1 MQVMYNTMSTL
12 LNHLTKN
19 IMSPDE
25 LIIDNGEF
33 AGNILVHTLF
43 KIGKTNTLFNLP
55 QAGGD
60 SSSDSSYNSSHS
72 QLHDTFKGLSV
83 PIGILHFNPPDAFM
97 EAYNVEPFERTRRDS
112 SSSSSS
118 DSGDSSSSDSS
129 SDEEEMSG
137 HVQCISA
144 LRPKKSKG
152 LVNDELFDRFI
163 MLAQELNNHKQ
174 QRKSRK
180 MRASRP
186 DKSARKSKKRM

>member
-60 SSSDSSYNSSHS
+60 SSSDSSHS

-118 DSGDSSSSDSS
+118 DSGDSSDSS

-152 LVNDELFDRFI
+152 VVNDELFDRFI

-186 DKSARKSKKRM
+186 DKSVRKSKKRM

>member
-1 MQVMYNTMSTL
+1 MSTL

-60 SSSDSSYNSSHS
+60 SSSDS
-72 QLHDTFKGLSV
+72 
-83 PIGILHFNPPDAFM
+83 FM

-137 HVQCISA
+137 IVKCISA

-152 LVNDELFDRFI
+152 VVNDELFDRFI

-180 MRASRP
+180 MRARRP
-186 DKSARKSKKRM
+186 DKSVRKSKKRM

>member
-43 KIGKTNTLFNLP
+43 KIGKTHTLFNLP
-55 QAGGD
+55 QAGGE

-118 DSGDSSSSDSS
+118 DSS

-137 HVQCISA
+137 NVKCISA

-152 LVNDELFDRFI
+152 VVNDELFDRFI

>member
-1 MQVMYNTMSTL
+1 MSTL

-43 KIGKTNTLFNLP
+43 KIGKTNTLFNSP

-60 SSSDSSYNSSHS
+60 SSSDSSYSSSHS

-112 SSSSSS
+112 S
-118 DSGDSSSSDSS
+118 DSSNSDSS

-152 LVNDELFDRFI
+152 VVIDELFDRFI